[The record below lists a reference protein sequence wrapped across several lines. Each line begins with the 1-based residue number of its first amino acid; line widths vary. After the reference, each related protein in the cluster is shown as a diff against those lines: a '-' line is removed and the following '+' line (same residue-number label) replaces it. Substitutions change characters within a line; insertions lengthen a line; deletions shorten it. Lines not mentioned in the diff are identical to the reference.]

1 MGSLPA
7 RGAWIEIFTT
17 KEFNYEN
24 QSLPARGAWIEI
36 HIEEVNKLTEVV
48 APRTGSVD

>member
-36 HIEEVNKLTEVV
+36 KYPVFVRTSTRV